1 MKKLVIIL
9 SILVFLCGLIVG
21 CGKEP
26 EITYEDGII
35 ESGKTIEDYYDLSG
49 SEETLAMG
57 GGNANGT
64 VAVTVCKVSTGGYV
78 AWADGYYSYCKDGG
92 KMSVAAHL
100 AMDVLGVEAYDLDKW
115 H

>member
-21 CGKEP
+21 CGKES
-26 EITYEDGII
+26 EITYEDGLI

-49 SEETLAMG
+49 SKETLVMG
-57 GGNANGT
+57 GDNGT

-92 KMSVAAHL
+92 KLNVTSHL
-100 AMDVLGVEAYDLDKW
+100 AMDVLGVEAYDFDKW